1 MKIALVRRKY
11 SPYGGAERYLE
22 DLSIQ
27 LSRLGHEVH
36 IFSNRWPSQNDIP
49 SIIVHRV
56 PMIRGQGLIE
66 LMTFNRNVN
75 HVLQR
80 ESFDIIQSLE
90 KTITQDLYHGEEG
103 CHRQWLLQ
111 RRRYEPFMDR
121 MGIRLNPFH
130 WVSLAL
136 EKRLF
141 EKSPTKYFIAISK
154 RGREEIMTHYPQAKD
169 RIRVI
174 YNGLQLISPA
184 PMMERSERRNK
195 TEKTILFV
203 GSGFF
208 RKGLFFLIRALPY
221 LQKISPVRLII
232 VGGGNQKKVGIL
244 AEEEKVADRITLTGP
259 EKNVAPYY
267 QAADVLVLP
276 SIYEPFG
283 NVCLEAMAYG
293 LPVVTTEA
301 AGASEIIIPGKNGVV
316 IKDPADIKELTEA
329 VADALTLD
337 RKQVRKTDEMI
348 LPSFTWDQHIKNL
361 TGLYQ
366 EVLQEKK
373 GGNSGLSSR

>member
-1 MKIALVRRKY
+1 LKIALVRRKY

-22 DLSIQ
+22 DLSIH
-27 LSRLGHEVH
+27 LSRMGHEIH
-36 IFSNRWPSQNDIP
+36 IFSSHWTSPNDIP

-56 PMIRGQGLIE
+56 PMIHGQGLIE
-66 LMTFNRNVN
+66 LMTFNRNVD
-75 HVLQR
+75 HTLHK
-80 ESFDIIQSLE
+80 ESFDITQSLE
-90 KTITQDLYHGEEG
+90 KIFFQDLYHGQEG

-111 RRRYEPFMDR
+111 RRRYEPFMNR

-130 WVSLAL
+130 WMTMAL

-141 EKSPTKYFIAISK
+141 EKSPTKYFIAISN
-154 RGREEIMTHYPQAKD
+154 RGQEEIMTHYPQAKD

-174 YNGLQLISPA
+174 YNGLELKRPV
-184 PMMERSERRNK
+184 PLMEPKDWRRK
-195 TEKTILFV
+195 IEKTILFV

-208 RKGLFFLIRALPY
+208 RKGLFFLIKALPEI
-221 LQKISPVRLII
+221 QKTGAVQLIVI
-232 VGGGNQKKVGIL
+232 GRDNQNKIKAL
-244 AEEEKVADRITLTGP
+244 AEKEKVTDRITWIGP
-259 EKNVAPYY
+259 VKNVAPYY

-283 NVCLEAMAYG
+283 NVCLEAIAYG

-301 AGASEIIIPGKNGVV
+301 AGASEIIVPGKNGLV
-316 IKDPADIKELTEA
+316 IKDPANIKELAEA
-329 VADALTLD
+329 VADALKLD
-337 RKQVRKTDEMI
+337 REQVQKTDEMI
-348 LPSFTWDQHIKNL
+348 LPNFTWDQHIKNL

-373 GGNSGLSSR
+373 GGISGRSSL